1 MYPWEFTL
9 ILHLQRCLLWS
20 QGLLELLKKNME
32 QRREFV
38 LAKSRGESIS
48 PSVFPQHLCDVS
60 PCEQRVFAILST
72 ILQAQLCLSSV
83 TSRAGLGHIQWTLVP
98 REVYHIF
105 THQSWVPEWIWD
117 NSSRGICFVWIN
129 IFEPQESSAEL
140 IPELSVMTVSPGK
153 ASSGEKVSDV
163 CTGRGGSF
171 FFSQCQKARWGERAR
186 HMSRVALSHSD
197 PQMQFGPLFLLVEVR
212 AAFESSEL
220 KMRAGLIRNTETNP
234 VYWGYRTVR
243 VQSCLNPVY
252 CSVNFIL
259 WMDMP

>member
-1 MYPWEFTL
+1 MY
-9 ILHLQRCLLWS
+9 HHVNSGCLLSWVPYY
-20 QGLLELLKKNME
+20 
-32 QRREFV
+32 R
-38 LAKSRGESIS
+38 
-48 PSVFPQHLCDVS
+48 
-60 PCEQRVFAILST
+60 
-72 ILQAQLCLSSV
+72 LSSV
-83 TSRAGLGHIQWTLVP
+83 SAQLLPEQGWAISSELWSPGRCTTSLPTFI
-98 REVYHIF
+98 
-105 THQSWVPEWIWD
+105 PEWIWD
-117 NSSRGICFVWIN
+117 NHSRGICFVWNN
-129 IFEPQESSAEL
+129 IFEPQESSAQL

-163 CTGRGGSF
+163 CTGQGRPF

-243 VQSCLNPVY
+243 VQSCLNPMY